1 LPGPDI
7 RHAGTGHIG
16 GYLIAV
22 PVGYASER
30 APATSG
36 ADPAWLGG
44 VTHVVLIFVVAVA
57 GWLFPPTALAQSP
70 DGSAPEG
77 RYLLGSSVSVTP
89 AIAIVAGRDSN
100 AIRTNTGV
108 PAGELYVVPQIES
121 WIGRGRV
128 RLNLANAVELSKQ
141 QTSGSGDPND
151 PDTVSVNKVNTLNQY
166 HLARLD
172 VGGPRLSL
180 QGIAGFRNHYAP
192 PTDFVGFELGLKSRR
207 LETEL
212 GTVATVR
219 PGGRIFFRGLVNAS
233 RLRYDADFRFQG
245 ASLEQNLNRNIT
257 LFGGEAQVQ
266 LTPLSSA
273 GVSVN
278 YYRDRFL
285 FASDRDGN
293 GLRVMAGG
301 QFSPRALIAGRV
313 EAGYLRYR
321 TVETNQEYGG
331 PAYNVGLSLTKSP
344 VFLDVSGRRSI
355 EYSFDPGRGFYVSNG
370 IDAFSTVT
378 LGTAWEAFGRASV
391 RGMSPKGLLA
401 QDEPFRAIELYKAG
415 LARRFGAMS
424 KIGTDIE
431 RYKTGGPGGFQGVR
445 WTVFMIYGTTR
456 LQRLDRPLP
465 GGF

>member
-1 LPGPDI
+1 MG
-7 RHAGTGHIG
+7 R
-16 GYLIAV
+16 
-22 PVGYASER
+22 
-30 APATSG
+30 
-36 ADPAWLGG
+36 
-44 VTHVVLIFVVAVA
+44 VTHVVLILAVA
-57 GWLFPPTALAQSP
+57 AVGWLFPSAALAQSP

-89 AIAIVAGRDSN
+89 AIVLVAGRDSN

-108 PAGELYVVPQIES
+108 AAGELYVVPQIET
-121 WIGRGRV
+121 WVGRGRF
-128 RLNLANAVELSKQ
+128 RLNFANAVEFSKQ
-141 QTSGSGDPND
+141 QTQAGVTGDEN
-151 PDTVSVNKVNTLNQY
+151 TVSINNINTINQY
-166 HLARLD
+166 HVARIDAGGARLN
-172 VGGPRLSL
+172 L
-180 QGIAGFRNHYAP
+180 QGTAGFRDHYAP
-192 PTDFVGFELGLKSRR
+192 PTDFVGFEIGLKSRR
-207 LETEL
+207 IETEL
-212 GTVATVR
+212 GAVATLR
-219 PGGRIFFRGLVNAS
+219 PGGRIFYRGLVNAS

-266 LTPLSSA
+266 MTPLSSA
-273 GVSVN
+273 GVSVT

-293 GLRVMAGG
+293 GLRLMAGG
-301 QFSPRALIAGRV
+301 QFSPRALLAGRAEV
-313 EAGYLRYR
+313 GYLRYR

-331 PAYNVGLSLTKSP
+331 PAYNVGLSLSKSP
-344 VFLDVSGRRSI
+344 VFFDVSGRRSI

-370 IDAFSTVT
+370 IDIFSTIT
-378 LGTAWEAFGRASV
+378 LGTAWEAFGRAQV

-415 LARRFGAMS
+415 MARRFGAVS

-431 RYKTGGPGGFQGVR
+431 RYKTGGPGGFSGVR